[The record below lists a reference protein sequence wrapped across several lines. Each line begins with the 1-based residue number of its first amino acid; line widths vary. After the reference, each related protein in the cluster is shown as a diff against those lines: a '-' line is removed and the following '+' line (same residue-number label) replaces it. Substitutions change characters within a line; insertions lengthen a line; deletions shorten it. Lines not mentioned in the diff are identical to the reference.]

1 MQYVLGIIII
11 GIGFLIT
18 WKADW
23 LVNNFGRIAWAEE
36 HLGMDGGTRLLWKLI
51 GIITIIGAFM
61 YMFGLWGGILRWI
74 FGSTIET
81 VGS

>member
-1 MQYVLGIIII
+1 MRYVLGIIII
-11 GIGFLIT
+11 GLGFLMT

-36 HLGMDGGTRLLWKLI
+36 HLGMDGGSRLFWKLI

-61 YMFGLWGGILRWI
+61 YMFGLWGGILRAI